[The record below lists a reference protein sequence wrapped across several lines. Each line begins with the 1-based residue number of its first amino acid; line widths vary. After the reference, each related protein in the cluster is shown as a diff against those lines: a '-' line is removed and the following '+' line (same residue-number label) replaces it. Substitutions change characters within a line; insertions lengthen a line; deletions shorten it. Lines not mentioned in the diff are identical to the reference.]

1 MQQNYGLHNVCKRMY
16 KKIGKGRKRQD
27 LPNRRMSC
35 VSFSAPVNNSREDKQ
50 LLKE

>member
-1 MQQNYGLHNVCKRMY
+1 MY
-16 KKIGKGRKRQD
+16 EKIDKGRKRRD

-35 VSFSAPVNNSREDKQ
+35 VSFSAPVNNSRENRE